1 MEQCLNCFLKTFTF
15 FPITCRNINLF
26 YVQSI
31 ANWMKRRAARLF
43 VLPSYQSLT
52 FRLSA
57 ILLHVVN
64 GEDRIRRRWYT
75 RRELYLIH
83 IILLFPFYFQKFI
96 SSIVPN
102 LGTTKD
108 KNISQK
114 IILRSNTST
123 RDFSILLHFDLSGFL
138 FRNLIFDVSI
148 HHSYVSL
155 EWSLFFF
162 FLLRIKNQWK
172 AKPNLTVTWRIK
184 IRGNF
189 PTDLE
194 ISKI

>member
-31 ANWMKRRAARLF
+31 ANWMKRRTARLF

-96 SSIVPN
+96 SSIS
-102 LGTTKD
+102 L
-108 KNISQK
+108 IYQ
-114 IILRSNTST
+114 IL
-123 RDFSILLHFDLSGFL
+123 
-138 FRNLIFDVSI
+138 
-148 HHSYVSL
+148 
-155 EWSLFFF
+155 E
-162 FLLRIKNQWK
+162 Q
-172 AKPNLTVTWRIK
+172 PRIK
-184 IRGNF
+184 IFLKKLYFVRILR
-189 PTDLE
+189 LE
-194 ISKI
+194 ISQSSSTLI